1 MSADNPQSAARMPH
15 PAIELLQRYAAVL
28 SAAWQRRHEL
38 AGPRRLADEAAFLPA
53 ALELQETPVHPAP
66 RRVLWVLM
74 ALITFAIVWAF
85 VGRLDIVAVAEGR
98 IVVSDQTKVIQPL
111 EAAVVRRI
119 LVRDG
124 DEVEAGQLLIELDA
138 TAALA
143 DSRSVEQQRQ
153 AARAEVDRT
162 RALLAA
168 LASNRPPSGTDALLQ
183 AEWQDFRT
191 RAARIDAERARR
203 DEAERVTV
211 ENQVDKLAT
220 TLPLARQREADVQGL
235 AQQGFI
241 AGHAGQDRARER
253 IELERDLATA
263 RARLREAE
271 AALME
276 TQQSGLALVAEL
288 RRSLSDRLSKAELEL
303 AQLGSAAAKAEQQE
317 RLTRLT
323 APVAGTVQQ
332 LAVHTTGGVVTPA
345 QPLLVVVPRQADVV
359 AEVFIENKDIGFVQ
373 VGQTAEIK
381 LDTFNFTKYGTVPAV
396 VTSIS
401 ADAVVDEQRGTVF
414 KARLQLQRADIVVQE
429 RAVRIAPGMLA
440 QAEINTGERR
450 AIDYLLRPA
459 KESIS
464 ESVRER

>member
-1 MSADNPQSAARMPH
+1 MSDGTPQAAARLPH
-15 PAIELLQRYAAVL
+15 PTIELLQRYKAVL
-28 SAAWQRRHEL
+28 AAAWQRRHEL
-38 AGPRRLADEAAFLPA
+38 AGPSRLADEAAFLPA

-74 ALITFAIVWAF
+74 ALITFAIAWAF
-85 VGRLDIVAVAEGR
+85 IGRLDIVAVAEGR
-98 IVVSDQTKVIQPL
+98 IVVSDQTKVIQSL

-138 TAALA
+138 TDAQA

-153 AARAEVDRT
+153 AASAEVGRT
-162 RALLAA
+162 QALLAA
-168 LASNRPPSGTDALLQ
+168 MASNQPPTGTDALLQ

-203 DEAERVTV
+203 EAERVTA
-211 ENQVDKLAT
+211 ENQVDKLVT

-271 AALME
+271 AALVE
-276 TQQSGLALVAEL
+276 TQQSSLALVAEL
-288 RRSLSDRLSKAELEL
+288 RRGLSDRRSKAELEL
-303 AQLGSAAAKAEQQE
+303 AQLGTAADKAAQQE

-345 QPLLVVVPRQADVV
+345 QPLLVVVPREADVV

-373 VGQTAEIK
+373 VGQTAEVK
-381 LDTFNFTKYGTVPAV
+381 LDTFNFTKYGTVPAL
-396 VTSIS
+396 VTGIS

-414 KARLQLQRADIVVQE
+414 KARLQLQRADIVVQD
-429 RAVRIAPGMLA
+429 RAVRISPGMLA
-440 QAEINTGERR
+440 KAEIRTGDRR
-450 AIDYLLRPA
+450 VIDYFLGPVRSTMDVSA
-459 KESIS
+459 
-464 ESVRER
+464 RER